1 MSLDRQQVAKI
12 AYLARL
18 SLTDSELAEMTQQ
31 LGKIVD
37 LVDQLSEV
45 NTDGVEPM
53 VHAIELQNVLQQ
65 DGIKSSLPREKAL
78 ANAPDADEECFRVS
92 AVLG

>member
-1 MSLDRQQVAKI
+1 MALDRSQVAKI

-18 SLTDSELAEMTQQ
+18 SLTDTELDDMTVQ

-37 LVDQLSEV
+37 LVDQLSLV

-53 VHAIELQNVLQQ
+53 VHAIELENVLKA
-65 DGIKSSLPREKAL
+65 DEVKPSLAREKAL
-78 ANAPDADEECFRVS
+78 SNAPDADEECFRVS

>member
-18 SLTDSELAEMTQQ
+18 SLTESELDEMTQQ

-45 NTDGVEPM
+45 DTEGVEPM

-65 DGIKSSLPREKAL
+65 DEIKSSLPREKAL

>member
-18 SLTDSELAEMTQQ
+18 SLTESELDEMTKQ
-31 LGKIVD
+31 LVKIVD

-53 VHAIELQNVLQQ
+53 VHAIELQNVLQL
-65 DGIKSSLPREKAL
+65 DEVKTSLPREKAL

>member
-18 SLTDSELAEMTQQ
+18 SLTESELDEMTQQ

-53 VHAIELQNVLQQ
+53 VHAIELQNVLEQ
-65 DGIKSSLPREKAL
+65 DEVKSSLPREKVL
-78 ANAPDADEECFRVS
+78 ANATDADEECFRVS

>member
-18 SLTDSELAEMTQQ
+18 SLSEAELDEMTRQ
-31 LGKIVD
+31 LVKIVD

-53 VHAIELQNVLQQ
+53 VHAIELQNVLEK
-65 DGIKSSLPREKAL
+65 DDTKMSLPREKAL

>member
-18 SLTDSELAEMTQQ
+18 SLTEAELDEMTQQ
-31 LGKIVD
+31 LVKIVD

-53 VHAIELQNVLQQ
+53 VHAIELRNVLQQ

>member
-18 SLTDSELAEMTQQ
+18 SLTDAELDEMTQQ

-37 LVDQLSEV
+37 LVDQLSEA
-45 NTDGVEPM
+45 NTDGVEPL
-53 VHAIELQNVLQQ
+53 VHAIELQNVLQMDQ
-65 DGIKSSLPREKAL
+65 IKPSLPREKAL

>member
-18 SLTDSELAEMTQQ
+18 SMTDAELDEMTQQ
-31 LGKIVD
+31 LVKIVD

-53 VHAIELQNVLQQ
+53 VHAIELQNVLQE
-65 DGIKSSLPREKAL
+65 DEVKTSLLREKAL

>member
-18 SLTDSELAEMTQQ
+18 SLTESELDEMTQQ

-65 DGIKSSLPREKAL
+65 DEIKSSLPREKAL

>member
-18 SLTDSELAEMTQQ
+18 SLTEAELDEMTQQ
-31 LGKIVD
+31 LVKIVD

-65 DGIKSSLPREKAL
+65 DEIKSSLPREKAL

>member
-18 SLTDSELAEMTQQ
+18 SLTDSELDEMTQQ
-31 LGKIVD
+31 LGKIVE
-37 LVDQLSEV
+37 LVDQMSEV

-53 VHAIELQNVLQQ
+53 VHAIELQNVVQP
-65 DGIKSSLPREKAL
+65 DEIKPSLPREQAL

-92 AVLG
+92 AVL

>member
-18 SLTDSELAEMTQQ
+18 SLTESELDEMTLQ

-37 LVDQLSEV
+37 LVDQLSTV
-45 NTDGVEPM
+45 NTDGIEPM
-53 VHAIELQNVLQQ
+53 VHAIEMQNVLQT
-65 DGIKSSLPREKAL
+65 DEIKASLPREEAL

>member
-1 MSLDRQQVAKI
+1 MSIDRQQVAKI

-18 SLTDSELAEMTQQ
+18 SLSDSELDEMTHQ

-45 NTDGVEPM
+45 DTEGVEPL
-53 VHAIELQNVLQQ
+53 VHAIELQNVLHEDQ
-65 DGIKSSLPREKAL
+65 IRPSLPREKVL

>member
-18 SLTDSELAEMTQQ
+18 SLTEAELDEMTQQ
-31 LGKIVD
+31 LVKIVD

-53 VHAIELQNVLQQ
+53 VHAIELQNVLQK
-65 DGIKSSLPREKAL
+65 DEIKSSLPREKAL
-78 ANAPDADEECFRVS
+78 VNAPDADEECFRVS

>member
-18 SLTDSELAEMTQQ
+18 SLTETELDEMTQQ

-37 LVDQLSEV
+37 LVDQLSAV
-45 NTDGVEPM
+45 NTDGVEPL
-53 VHAIELQNVLQQ
+53 VHAVELQNVLQE
-65 DGIKSSLPREKAL
+65 DEIKRSLPREKAL
-78 ANAPDADEECFRVS
+78 ANAPDADEECFRVA